1 MKIGFWLGLAI
12 LLYATPAEAWAI
24 PPAVIAIA
32 SLAATAASTGI
43 AVAGAVQQAQAARET
58 AKTQQ
63 KVAAYNVAVQQQQ
76 AALEKERIEDRR
88 RQVIAAQR
96 AGYGAAGVT
105 AEGSPLDVMI
115 ETAKESGY
123 DAALSAY
130 NAQLGAQRASMA
142 GMLAQQEARAQETA
156 AYYQAGGSLLSGIG
170 TGITQY
176 RQYQAGKSPLAT

>member
-1 MKIGFWLGLAI
+1 VIDTISALTAI
-12 LLYATPAEAWAI
+12 
-24 PPAVIAIA
+24 
-32 SLAATAASTGI
+32 SLAVTAASTGV
-43 AVAGAVQQAQAARET
+43 AVAGGIQQAQAARET
-58 AKTQQ
+58 ARTQQ

-88 RQVIAAQR
+88 RQVISAQR

-123 DAALSAY
+123 DAALAAY
-130 NAQLGAQRASMA
+130 NAQLEAQRATMGGA
-142 GMLAQQEARAQETA
+142 LAQQQARAQERA
-156 AYYQAGGSLLSGIG
+156 AYIGAGGSLLSGIG

-176 RQYQAGKSPLAT
+176 RQGRSLLA